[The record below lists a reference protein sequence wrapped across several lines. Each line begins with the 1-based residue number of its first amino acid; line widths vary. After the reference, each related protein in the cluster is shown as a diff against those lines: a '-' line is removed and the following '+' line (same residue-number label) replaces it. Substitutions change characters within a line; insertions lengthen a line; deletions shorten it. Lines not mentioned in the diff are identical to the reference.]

1 MAMEQRIFALYIL
14 DRQEC
19 EAIVQMNA
27 KEMNIFGDV
36 NLFWDFPFNDL
47 YQQCRDDILHQMDL
61 GIMQHVENAAFS
73 RYITD
78 LRKATN
84 SDA

>member
-1 MAMEQRIFALYIL
+1 MEQRIFAQYIS

-19 EAIVQMNA
+19 EAIV
-27 KEMNIFGDV
+27 
-36 NLFWDFPFNDL
+36 
-47 YQQCRDDILHQMDL
+47 HQMDS
-61 GIMQHVENAAFS
+61 GMMQHVKNAAFSLNVHSECAMAMEQRIVAQYFSDRQECEAIVFS